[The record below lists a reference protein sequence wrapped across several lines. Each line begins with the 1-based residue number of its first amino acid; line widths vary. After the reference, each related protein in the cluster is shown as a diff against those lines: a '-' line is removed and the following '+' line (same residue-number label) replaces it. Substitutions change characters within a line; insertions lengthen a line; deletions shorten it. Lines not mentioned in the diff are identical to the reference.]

1 MELGPGCYRIDGLRN
16 SNAYLLSREG
26 RWVVVDTGM
35 KGHADMILSFAR
47 RWGLEPSGLEAVL
60 LTHRH
65 MDHAGSAAPLL
76 ARVPAA
82 PLYMHPADAAFVASG
97 QVGPQQGWMAVLFR
111 IFGAATRIPPVKES
125 RPLQD
130 GQVLQL
136 AGWTLRVLH
145 VPGHTAGSV
154 AFLVTQLGA
163 LISGDAIVTRG
174 GQAAPP
180 PAPFTDDR
188 NQAKESLSRLSTL
201 SFEQLWPG
209 HGDPI
214 RSKAQQAVRALAAR
228 FTPTS

>member
-1 MELGPGCYRIDGLRN
+1 MELGQGCYRIDGIRH
-16 SNAYLLSREG
+16 SSAYLLSGEG

-35 KGHADMILSFAR
+35 KGHAKAILSFAQQL
-47 RWGLEPSGLEAVL
+47 GLGLSGLKAIL

-65 MDHAGSAAPLL
+65 MDHAGSVAPLL
-76 ARVPAA
+76 AQVPAA
-82 PLYMHPADAAFVASG
+82 ALYVHPADAPFVASG
-97 QVGPQQGWMAVLFR
+97 QVGPQQGWMAALFR
-111 IFGAATRIPPVKES
+111 IFGTFTRIPPVEES

-130 GQVLQL
+130 GQILEL

-163 LISGDAIVTRG
+163 LISGDAIVTRRG
-174 GQAAPP
+174 RAAPP
-180 PAPFTDDR
+180 PAPFTDDMD
-188 NQAKESLSRLSTL
+188 QARESLSRLTAL

-214 RSKAQQAVRALAAR
+214 RSEAQKAVRALVDGFTAA
-228 FTPTS
+228 